1 MEGNEQGTF
10 SPTGC
15 DDGWRMVEC
24 DDLPPCSSFG
34 TCDECLRGARCGWC
48 PSTDDRSDAVG
59 CSSMELAERDSSED
73 SDGKTKAAPQWM
85 PPQRE
90 EWCPGGSYQ
99 HKYKEQ
105 CTKDQPT
112 KKEALIN
119 GKRRENVL
127 RAQEYTNNL
136 KNVGD
141 KVRTELSSLLV
152 EVQRA
157 HDILVNE
164 DADNNNNNNN
174 NNTTA
179 AATTANIASSSY
191 YLSANET
198 LRLSGL
204 VEVSLA
210 QYQQTNTTYYEKM
223 KSIATPGNATSDD
236 IVVQEQRAALENATV
251 ARSIS
256 RDSYVELVQ
265 LLAASNQ
272 TTLRKRCIFEIEK
285 KVVASREERVRA
297 LEEAATDGSR
307 VAEAVKI
314 ELATSSTVG
323 ASPKGA
329 KRIERAQHKYED
341 GAEEVNELE
350 SVLEVLRMETGTEV
364 AEEDQVLREK
374 EASVLS
380 SGEDRQVVLDALVV
394 QHKKWVVKNETLLD
408 EMVFMAKEIMK
419 KSVEST
425 EVERREEELNKLDM
439 EAEKYYESVKRKKEK
454 KQEMERKEREGDGEM
469 EGKKESGKDVEE
481 NEKEREEEELHAS
494 MFKKKRE
501 VALVKL
507 EEGKK
512 GLELFVARQ
521 ESDAEKQRKRV
532 VTTKDMLA
540 SAEKAAD
547 VEKNRRRTTMGLI
560 AKRKSVTTVSSAK
573 ATSTQRIR
581 SISNSEKRLMLAR
594 NALRNEERDMFVA
607 KKDTFA
613 GEAERVRAMSDG
625 DALVRNSEEKVRQAS
640 KVALEKCKEGGG
652 GGAEEGSPEL
662 DKALSLLTR
671 VVTKE
676 HARAAAML
684 LTSSSSEGEGLK
696 TNTTEGRSKESA
708 NFDRMVGRANS
719 RKSRDCTAMAKLEE
733 LAGSLR
739 SHLVEARSKATE
751 LSTTVYP
758 AIGRSLRTSIINLE
772 HQQTRVESAFILIRS
787 KCKDS
792 TSFARQMAEEA
803 EVAAAMRAGRDET
816 ALLGNATLNSTNTSL
831 PQ

>member
-34 TCDECLRGARCGWC
+34 TCNECLRGARCGWC

-73 SDGKTKAAPQWM
+73 SDRKTEATPQWM

-90 EWCPGGSYQ
+90 GWCPGGSYQ
-99 HKYKEQ
+99 HKYKDQ

-141 KVRTELSSLLV
+141 KVRTELSSLMV

-157 HDILVNE
+157 HDILANE
-164 DADNNNNNNN
+164 DADNNNNNN
-174 NNTTA
+174 TTA
-179 AATTANIASSSY
+179 AASSY

-272 TTLRKRCIFEIEK
+272 TTQRKRCIFEIEK

-307 VAEAVKI
+307 VAEAVKV

-329 KRIERAQHKYED
+329 KRIEVAQHKYED

-364 AEEDQVLREK
+364 AEEDQVLREE

-380 SGEDRQVVLDALVV
+380 TGEDRQVVLDALVV
-394 QHKKWVVKNETLLD
+394 QYKKWVVKNETLLD
-408 EMVFMAKEIMK
+408 KMVFMAKEIMK

-425 EVERREEELNKLDM
+425 EVERREEDLNKLDM

-454 KQEMERKEREGDGEM
+454 KQEMERKEREGEGEM

-481 NEKEREEEELHAS
+481 NEKEREEEVLHAS

-507 EEGKK
+507 EEAKK

-547 VEKNRRRTTMGLI
+547 VEKNRRRTMTGLI

-573 ATSTQRIR
+573 AAQRMR
-581 SISNSEKRLMLAR
+581 SISNSEKRLVLAR

-640 KVALEKCKEGGG
+640 KVALEKCKEGGE

-671 VVTKE
+671 VVTEE
-676 HARAAAML
+676 HARAAAMM
-684 LTSSSSEGEGLK
+684 LTSSSSEGKGLK
-696 TNTTEGRSKESA
+696 TNTTKESA
-708 NFDRMVGRANS
+708 SFDRMVGRANS
-719 RKSRDCTAMAKLEE
+719 RKSRDCTAMARLEE

-739 SHLVEARSKATE
+739 SHLIEARSKATE
-751 LSTTVYP
+751 LATTMYP
-758 AIGRSLRTSIINLE
+758 AIGRSLRTSI
-772 HQQTRVESAFILIRS
+772 
-787 KCKDS
+787 
-792 TSFARQMAEEA
+792 
-803 EVAAAMRAGRDET
+803 
-816 ALLGNATLNSTNTSL
+816 TN
-831 PQ
+831 